1 MDRAI
6 SFVVAIIFM
15 AIEQFRFN
23 APFIILVVV
32 FSIALVTCVWV
43 ILQIDSWATF
53 VYGLQFWKWLPHDTV
68 PDNERHLVAQRI
80 SLIRRKATAR
90 TINIVRENASGV
102 VRRASTLF
110 GSVTARPAGERA
122 KPMSV

>member
-15 AIEQFRFN
+15 GIEHFRFN
-23 APFIILVVV
+23 VPFVILVVV
-32 FSIALVTCVWV
+32 FSIALITCVWV

-53 VYGLQFWKWLPHDTV
+53 VGGLQFWKWLPHVDI
-68 PDNERHLVAQRI
+68 PDEERHFVAQRI
-80 SLIRRKATAR
+80 SLIRRKATAK
-90 TINIVRENASGV
+90 TINIVRENASIA

-122 KPMSV
+122 QPMSV